1 VLGTVIAVAYLLLN
15 GGGKTYAVP
24 DVTNMTQQQAD
35 AAIVNAHLIPRDV
48 ASTSATV
55 QKGHVISTSP
65 SAGSLLKANS
75 TVTVSV
81 SAGQQQ
87 VTVPS
92 VVGED
97 QNTASAKLSNANLN
111 PVIKTV
117 QSTKPAGTVVSQNP
131 PGGTK
136 VNPNSNV
143 QLSVSGGGTTVQSV
157 VGDPVET
164 AKNILQQQG
173 FQVHEVEQP
182 GPATAAVGTVY
193 AQNPQGGSTVQPGA
207 TITIFVQPATP
218 STSPTPTPTT
228 TPTGTPTPTGQG

>member
-1 VLGTVIAVAYLLLN
+1 
-15 GGGKTYAVP
+15 
-24 DVTNMTQQQAD
+24 MTQQQAD
-35 AAIVNAHLIPRDV
+35 AAIVNAHLIPHDI

-55 QKGHVISTSP
+55 QKGHVIGTSP
-65 SAGSLLKANS
+65 SAGTLLKANS

-117 QSTKPAGTVVSQNP
+117 QSTKPAGTAVSQNP
-131 PGGTK
+131 PVGTK

-143 QLSVSGGGTTVQSV
+143 QLSGSGRRTTVQSV

-173 FQVHEVEQP
+173 VQVH
-182 GPATAAVGTVY
+182 
-193 AQNPQGGSTVQPGA
+193 
-207 TITIFVQPATP
+207 
-218 STSPTPTPTT
+218 
-228 TPTGTPTPTGQG
+228 